1 MGSSFDITAFVI
13 EPEEVFAKIDDLYV
27 HKAASQSPAVFFS
40 GIH

>member
-1 MGSSFDITAFVI
+1 MGSRFEITAFVI
-13 EPEEVFAKIDDLYV
+13 KPEKVLAKIDDLYV